1 MSSEKIL
8 FPARLFHLFSVAALL
23 VFLSPGALF
32 SFGDIWVEVERF
44 EGSEKFAECQ
54 YCRRQIKTGHI
65 HKDAETIIKKRVQD
79 YLIERGIGL
88 KEDKGSSPFVNILV
102 YRFEERKGGNFAVE
116 KPAGVGFHM
125 HLMEGNIVGRVFVF
139 DEDQQALSE
148 NVLNI
153 GKFFKRGGKWVT
165 ADQLAEEGIHAGLDY
180 LLEVME

>member
-1 MSSEKIL
+1 MSSEKTL
-8 FPARLFHLFSVAALL
+8 SSVRLFHILSVLIMLVFSSPGELFSL
-23 VFLSPGALF
+23 
-32 SFGDIWVEVERF
+32 GDIWVEVERF
-44 EGSEKFAECQ
+44 DGSEKFATCQ

-79 YLIERGIGL
+79 YLVERGIGL
-88 KEDKGSSPFVNILV
+88 KESKGSSPFINILV
-102 YRFEERKGGNFAVE
+102 YRFEERRGGNFAVE
-116 KPAGVGFHM
+116 KPAGIGLHM
-125 HLMEGNIVGRVFVF
+125 HLMEGNVVGRVFVF

-165 ADQLAEEGIHAGLDY
+165 ADQLAEEGIRAGLDY

>member
-1 MSSEKIL
+1 MSLKKIL
-8 FPARLFHLFSVAALL
+8 SPVRLFRLFFVLVMIIVVSPGTLFSL
-23 VFLSPGALF
+23 
-32 SFGDIWVEVERF
+32 GDIWVEVERL
-44 EGSEKFAECQ
+44 EGSEKFVTCQ

-79 YLIERGIGL
+79 HLIERGIGL
-88 KEDKGSSPFVNILV
+88 KESKGSSPFINILV

-125 HLMEGNIVGRVFVF
+125 HLMEGSVVGRVFVF
-139 DEDQQALSE
+139 DEDQQALSQ

-165 ADQLAEEGIHAGLDY
+165 ADRLAEEGISAGLDH
-180 LLEVME
+180 LLEVIE

>member
-1 MSSEKIL
+1 MFSKDIFSPVRL
-8 FPARLFHLFSVAALL
+8 LRLFHVLAMMI
-23 VFLSPGALF
+23 FLSPGVLF
-32 SFGDIWVEVERF
+32 SLGDIWVEVERL
-44 EGSEKFAECQ
+44 ETSEKFVTCQ

-79 YLIERGIGL
+79 YLIERGIGS
-88 KEDKGSSPFVNILV
+88 KESKGPSPFVNILV

-125 HLMEGNIVGRVFVF
+125 HLMEGSVVGRVFVF
-139 DEDQQALSE
+139 DEDQQALSQ
-148 NVLNI
+148 NVLKI

-165 ADQLAEEGIHAGLDY
+165 ADQLAEEGINAGLDY

>member
-1 MSSEKIL
+1 MVSKKIL
-8 FPARLFHLFSVAALL
+8 FPIGLFHLLPVAVMLIC
-23 VFLSPGALF
+23 LSPGMLF
-32 SFGDIWVEVERF
+32 SFGDVWVEVERF
-44 EGSEKFAECQ
+44 RGSERFTECP

-88 KEDKGSSPFVNILV
+88 KESKGPSPFINILV

-125 HLMEGNIVGRVFVF
+125 HLMEGNVVGRVFVF

-153 GKFFKRGGKWVT
+153 GKFLKRGGKWVT
-165 ADQLAEEGIHAGLDY
+165 ADQLAEEGINAGLDH